1 MKYIKYLF
9 TFICVFTITISVKAL
24 NIPEADVTYTA
35 DWDDTLIIDEDK
47 TVKIINM
54 IHDNTGTS
62 SGATIKIANNSTVN
76 LVFEGNN
83 ILTANPSVRGAGIE
97 VEEGSTVN
105 IYGTDGSSL
114 TVTGGKFSA
123 GIGGIGYD
131 TASTLNP
138 KAGNI
143 NIFSGDIKATGGDK
157 GAGIGSGYHSS
168 ASDINIYDG
177 NIEAYG
183 KGSGAGIGTGYG
195 TAGGSGTDNSAAAVG
210 YYNGGNIT
218 ISGGTVKAAAYNID
232 FNGFDPYDLSSLYSN
247 GYADT
252 FAAGIGGGYGVSSG
266 NIVIEGSANVIAIGS
281 CGGAGIGS
289 GRGTTKVANYDETSF
304 DVNITIRGNA
314 NVMAFTT
321 DDRRTT
327 VVGDNGGAAIGLG
340 RGTTLEGAPK
350 GTVKIEGRATVYAVA
365 SYHAQA
371 IGASNVVGKF
381 TKDSEGTVIEPAMG
395 ALAEVSIAEGT
406 NVIAIS
412 DGYSDPVSA
421 TGNFVKLNY
430 GENYLNEIDDAFY
443 PLLIDA
449 FDTSNPNNNGSF
461 VIQNKEPVTV
471 MVKLMEADNYNF
483 KPKYS
488 GFYLANSIEEVMSDF
503 KAGNDYDVNKFTDIF
518 TAYSVF
524 PTDFGDLQ
532 VHIFAPVGVF
542 EAGSTPNL
550 ELVFDED
557 KIAELMKNTDAKYL
571 DKLDKVFFFDIGVT
585 DPSGNKYKTL
595 GDKVKVYIQIPEGW
609 DPKSMKVLFIN
620 TGDDED
626 LSSSQRVEVK
636 DGVKYL
642 VVELEHF
649 SIYGVYSYGQ
659 SNVANPNT
667 SDNIITYIILLIS
680 SLIAMLAITKVKK
693 YN

>member
-9 TFICVFTITISVKAL
+9 ALIWVLSITISVKAL

-35 DWDDTLIIDEDK
+35 DWDNTLIINEDK

-62 SGATIKIANNSTVN
+62 SGAAIKITNNSTVN

-83 ILTANPSVRGAGIE
+83 IFVANPDVISAGIE

-105 IYGTDGSSL
+105 IYGTDVSAL
-114 TVTGGKFSA
+114 TVTGGKYGA
-123 GIGGIGYD
+123 GIGGTGYGS
-131 TASTLNP
+131 ASETNP

-143 NIFSGDIKATGGDK
+143 NIYSGDIKAYGGDK
-157 GAGIGSGYHSS
+157 GAGIGSGFHSS
-168 ASDINIYDG
+168 ASTINIYDG

-183 KGSGAGIGTGYG
+183 SGGGAGIGNGYG
-195 TAGGSGTDNSAAAVG
+195 TAGGAAVAAGVG

-218 ISGGTVKAAAYNID
+218 ISGGNVKAAAYHINFD
-232 FNGFDPYDLSSLYSN
+232 AFDPYDLSTLYSD
-247 GYADT
+247 GYSDS
-252 FAAGIGGGYGVSSG
+252 FAAGIGGGYGSSSG

-281 CGGAGIGS
+281 CGGAGIGT
-289 GRGTTKVANYDETSF
+289 GRGTTKLGNYDEENF
-304 DVNITIRGNA
+304 DVNVTIKGNA
-314 NVMAFTT
+314 NVMAFAT
-321 DDRRTT
+321 DDRRT

-340 RGTTLEGAPK
+340 RGTTVEGSPK
-350 GTVKIEGRATVYAVA
+350 GTVKIEGAANVYAVA
-365 SYHAQA
+365 SEHAQA

-381 TKDSEGTVIEPAMG
+381 TKDSEDNISEPAIG
-395 ALAEVSIAEGT
+395 ALAVLSIAPTT

-412 DGYSDPVSA
+412 DGYADPVSA

-430 GENYLNEIDDAFY
+430 GEDYLNKIDSAFY

-449 FDTSNPNNNGSF
+449 INTSNPNNNSSF
-461 VIQNKEPVTV
+461 AIQKREPVTV
-471 MVKLMEADNYNF
+471 MVKLLDADNYNF
-483 KPKYS
+483 KPKYYG
-488 GFYLANSIEEVMSDF
+488 GFYLANSVEELMSDF
-503 KAGNDYDVNKFTDIF
+503 KAGNEYDVNKFTDIF
-518 TAYSVF
+518 TAYSTL

-532 VHIFAPVGVF
+532 IQIFAPVGVF
-542 EAGSTPNL
+542 EAESIPSL

-571 DKLDKVFFFDIGVT
+571 DKLDKVFFFDISVT
-585 DPSGNKYKTL
+585 DPSGNKYKNL
-595 GDKVKVYIQIPEGW
+595 GDEVKVYIQIPEGW
-609 DPKSMKVLFIN
+609 DPESMKVLFVN

-626 LSSSQRVEVK
+626 LSSSQRVVEK

-642 VVELEHF
+642 EVSLKHF
-649 SIYGVYSYGQ
+649 SVYGVYQYGQ
-659 SNVANPNT
+659 SNVVNPNT
-667 SDNIITYIILLIS
+667 SDNLISYIILFIT
-680 SLIAMLAITKVKK
+680 SLIAMLAITKIKK